1 MTKRTENC
9 ILKVARASKL
19 LIAFFKRRAIMDDLL
34 QQGITAFK
42 AGKRDEAR
50 KIFITVVKQN
60 PDNERAGGGMYEVSG
75 NDKERIYCLKQM
87 LRINPKNEKAN
98 QLLNQLLTLS
108 SVAPMSPSNDNQLQ
122 QAVENLRSQKEKL
135 FREIQELEKRK
146 QDFDQQLSELA
157 KQIEL
162 KKNEIIVLD
171 DEVLFQSFGFYKPHY
186 DLQNSEIYK
195 AELSQCRSRQER
207 LVKLGMAATFPTNFT
222 FNNSRAEADKM
233 IMDYVKLILRSFNNE
248 CDASIASVKFSN
260 VDSIEKRIRKAFDVL
275 NNLGKRLSIA
285 IVPEYRALKI
295 QELYLCYEYQVKK
308 QEEKEEQKLIR
319 EQMREDAKL
328 LKEIEAMK
336 FKIEKEEKH
345 FNKALEN
352 INARLKQVQTESEQ
366 NLLEKEQ
373 QEIMQRMSAIEK
385 DKLDVQNREQ
395 NTRAGYVYIISNL
408 GAFGENIYK
417 IGVTRRLDP
426 EDRVDELGDSSVPFD
441 FDIHAM
447 IFSEDAPT
455 LENALHKAFEHK
467 RLNMI
472 NRRREFFN
480 VSLDDIELVVKKNF
494 NKPVE
499 FVKLADAAEYRESL
513 MLKKQ

>member
-1 MTKRTENC
+1 MRTL
-9 ILKVARASKL
+9 IYQSSI
-19 LIAFFKRRAIMDDLL
+19 IAFFKERVIMDDLL
-34 QQGITAFK
+34 QQGIAAYK

-50 KIFITVVKQN
+50 KFFMAAVKQSLE
-60 PDNERAGGGMYEVSG
+60 DERAWGWMYQVS
-75 NDKERIYCLKQM
+75 NDDKERIYCLKQI

-108 SVAPMSPSNDNQLQ
+108 FIAPMSPSNDNQSQ
-122 QAVENLRSQKEKL
+122 QAVENLRSQKEKM

-146 QDFDQQLSELA
+146 HDFDQQLSELA

-195 AELSQCRSRQER
+195 AELAQCRSRQER
-207 LVKLGMAATFPTNFT
+207 LVKLDMAAAFPKGVLLG
-222 FNNSRAEADKM
+222 NSLTEGEKM
-233 IMDYVKLILRSFNNE
+233 IKDNVKLILRSFNNE
-248 CDASIASVKFSN
+248 CDASIVNVKFSN
-260 VDSIEKRIRKAFDVL
+260 VASIEKRIRKAFDML
-275 NNLGKRLSIA
+275 NNLGKRLNIA
-285 IVPEYRALKI
+285 IVPEYLALKI

-319 EQMREDAKL
+319 EQMREDARV

-336 FKIEKEEKH
+336 LKIEKEEKH

-352 INARLKQVQTESEQ
+352 INAKLEQVQTESEKG
-366 NLLEKEQ
+366 LLEKERQ
-373 QEIMQRMSAIEK
+373 NIIQNMSAIEK

-426 EDRVDELGDSSVPFD
+426 EERVDELGDSSVPFG
-441 FDIHAM
+441 FDIHAL
-447 IFSEDAPT
+447 IFSDDAPT

-513 MLKKQ
+513 MLKKTVIAQ